1 MFKCL
6 LFSGTCSIISCRTLL
21 ILLTDNF
28 VEIYVKSWSHKEA
41 IPCSTLSYET
51 KQSCTSKSKIA
62 RPRIHSNFKNYFVQ
76 LPIKK
81 YNTIHV
87 PETKTEAQTI
97 YFPETTTSMNL

>member
-1 MFKCL
+1 MRPNKVVHPKVKLRDHEF
-6 LFSGTCSIISCRTLL
+6 IL
-21 ILLTDNF
+21 IF
-28 VEIYVKSWSHKEA
+28 E
-41 IPCSTLSYET
+41 
-51 KQSCTSKSKIA
+51 
-62 RPRIHSNFKNYFVQ
+62 NYFVQ